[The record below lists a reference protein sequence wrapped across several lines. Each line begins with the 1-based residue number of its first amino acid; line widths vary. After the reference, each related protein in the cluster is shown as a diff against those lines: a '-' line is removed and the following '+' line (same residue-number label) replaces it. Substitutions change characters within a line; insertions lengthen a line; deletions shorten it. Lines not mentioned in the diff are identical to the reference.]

1 MPVSHLLLSH
11 QAAQELWEG
20 NNSEFLRVSGCLW
33 QAGGKR
39 YVVLLYMT
47 MFAMNSGVT
56 EEVILCQLM
65 IYSGLECSHTA
76 FPAAGGRG
84 SG

>member
-1 MPVSHLLLSH
+1 M
-11 QAAQELWEG
+11 
-20 NNSEFLRVSGCLW
+20 
-33 QAGGKR
+33 
-39 YVVLLYMT
+39 LLYMT

-56 EEVILCQLM
+56 EEVILCQLI

-84 SG
+84 SGQELHFWYSRQVRKQ